1 MLNNVTEG
9 DGSVGEVTTRFH
21 TLSGPFTTQGGDT
34 IEEVTLAYELYG
46 EINEAADNV
55 ILVFHAI
62 TGSHHAAGINRQVD
76 GIDGRWT
83 GEVHRGWWDGF
94 IGPGRAM
101 DTDRFAVLC
110 INYLGGCYG
119 STGPSS
125 VDPTTGRRYGSSFP
139 PVTLT
144 DLVDSQARL
153 LDELGIDKLHAVI
166 GGSVGGMMCAVF
178 ATRYPDR
185 VDVVIPIASGLRT
198 TALQALLNFEQ
209 IVAIV
214 RDPNFRGGDYYDGD
228 PPRVGLS
235 LARTIGH
242 KMFVSLAAL
251 SERAR
256 HQVVQNVDLGGYR
269 IASPLESYMLHHSE
283 KFVER
288 FDANTYLI
296 VMRIWQHFDLVAEVG
311 GTSMEEVLAHCA
323 HQRWQVFTVDSDVC
337 FYPEEQTEMYN
348 ALLAAGVSVR
358 RFTLHSEKGHD
369 SFLTEP
375 HLYEALI
382 QDVLTGWHDLTV
394 QDIGS
399 L

>member
-1 MLNNVTEG
+1 MLKMTDPG
-9 DGSVGEVTTRFH
+9 RSVGEVTTRFH
-21 TLSGPFTTQGGDT
+21 TLTGPLTTQGGET

-46 EINEAADNV
+46 EINEARDNV
-55 ILVFHAI
+55 IVVFHAI
-62 TGSHHAAGINRQVD
+62 TGSQHAAGLNRNVD

-83 GEVHRGWWDGF
+83 QEIHRGWWDGF

-101 DTDRFAVLC
+101 DTDRYAVLC
-110 INYLGGCYG
+110 VNYLGGCYG

-125 VDPTTGRRYGSSFP
+125 INPATGDRYGSSFP
-139 PVTLT
+139 RVTLT
-144 DLVDSQARL
+144 DIVDSQARL
-153 LDELGIDKLHAVI
+153 LDELGIERVHAVI
-166 GGSVGGMMCAVF
+166 GGSVGGMMASVF

-185 VDVVIPIASGLRT
+185 VEVVVPIASGLET
-198 TALQALLNFEQ
+198 TTLQALLNFEQ
-209 IVAIV
+209 MMAIV
-214 RDPNFRGGDYYDGD
+214 RDPSFRGGDYYDGE
-228 PPRVGLS
+228 PPNVGLS
-235 LARTIGH
+235 IARTIGH
-242 KMFVSLAAL
+242 KMFVSLRAL

-256 HQVVQNVDLGGYR
+256 GQVIQNVDLGGYE
-269 IASPLESYMLHHSE
+269 ISSPLESYMLHHSE

-311 GTSMEEVLAHCA
+311 GTTMEDVLARCT

-348 ALLAAGVSVR
+348 ALLAAGVPVR

-382 QDVLTGWHDLTV
+382 QDVLAGWHDLTV
-394 QDIGS
+394 PDIGS

>member
-1 MLNNVTEG
+1 MLNMTEPG
-9 DGSVGEVTTRFH
+9 RSVGEVTSRLH
-21 TLSGPFTTQGGDT
+21 TLTGPFTTQGGAT

-46 EINEAADNV
+46 EINEARDNV
-55 ILVFHAI
+55 IVVFHAI
-62 TGSHHAAGINRQVD
+62 TGSQHAAGVNRHVE

-83 GEVHRGWWDGF
+83 EEIHRGWWDGF

-101 DTDRFAVLC
+101 DTDRYAVLC
-110 INYLGGCYG
+110 VNYLGGCYG

-125 VDPTTGRRYGSSFP
+125 INPATDERYGSAFP
-139 PVTLT
+139 RVTLT
-144 DLVDSQARL
+144 DIVDSQARL
-153 LDELGIDKLHAVI
+153 LDELGIEKLHAVI
-166 GGSVGGMMCAVF
+166 GGSVGGMMASVF

-185 VDVVIPIASGLRT
+185 VDVVVSIASGLRT
-198 TALQALLNFEQ
+198 TTLQALLNFEQ
-209 IVAIV
+209 MMAIV
-214 RDPNFRGGDYYDGD
+214 RDPNFRGGDYYDGE
-228 PPRVGLS
+228 PPNVGLS
-235 LARTIGH
+235 IARTIGH
-242 KMFVSLAAL
+242 KMFVSLGAL
-251 SERAR
+251 NERAR
-256 HQVVQNVDLGGYR
+256 GQVIQNVDLGGYE
-269 IASPLESYMLHHSE
+269 ISSPLESYMLHHSE

-296 VMRIWQHFDLVAEVG
+296 VMRIWQHFDLVAEVD
-311 GTSMEEVLAHCA
+311 GTSMMDVLSRCT

-348 ALLAAGVSVR
+348 ALLGVGVPVR

-382 QDVLTGWHDLTV
+382 QDVLAGWHDLTV
-394 QDIGS
+394 PDIGS

>member
-1 MLNNVTEG
+1 MLNMTDPG
-9 DGSVGEVTTRFH
+9 RSVGDVTTRFH
-21 TLSGPFTTQGGDT
+21 TLTGPFTTQGGDT
-34 IEEVTLAYELYG
+34 ISEVTLAYELYG
-46 EINEAADNV
+46 EINETRDNV
-55 ILVFHAI
+55 IVVFHAI
-62 TGSHHAAGINRQVD
+62 TGSQHAAGINRHVE

-83 GEVHRGWWDGF
+83 EEIHRGWWDGF
-94 IGPGRAM
+94 IGPGRAL
-101 DTDRFAVLC
+101 DTDRYAVLC
-110 INYLGGCYG
+110 VNYLGGCYG

-125 VDPTTGRRYGSSFP
+125 INPATGKRYGSAFP
-139 PVTLT
+139 TITLT
-144 DLVDSQARL
+144 DIVDSQARL
-153 LDELGIDKLHAVI
+153 LDELGIEKVHAVI
-166 GGSVGGMMCAVF
+166 GGSVGGMMAAVF

-185 VDVVIPIASGLRT
+185 VDVVVPIASGMET
-198 TALQALLNFEQ
+198 TTLQALLNFEQ

-214 RDPNFRGGDYYDGD
+214 RDPNFQRGDYYDTE
-228 PPRVGLS
+228 PPNVGLS
-235 LARTIGH
+235 VARMIGH

-256 HQVVQNVDLGGYR
+256 SQVVQNVDLGGYA
-269 IASPLESYMLHHSE
+269 ISSPLESYMLHHSE

-296 VMRIWQHFDLVAEVG
+296 VMRIWQQFDLVAEVG
-311 GTSMEEVLAHCA
+311 GTSLMDVLSRCT

-337 FYPEEQTEMYN
+337 FYPEEQTDMYN
-348 ALLAAGVSVR
+348 ALLGVGVPVR

-382 QDVLTGWHDLTV
+382 QDVLAGWHDLTV
-394 QDIGS
+394 PDIGS

>member
-1 MLNNVTEG
+1 MSNLMDPG
-9 DGSVGEVTTRFH
+9 RSVGEVSTRFH
-21 TLSGPFTTQGGDT
+21 TLAGAFTTQGGVT
-34 IEEVTLAYELYG
+34 IPEVTLAYELYG
-46 EINEAADNV
+46 EMNEARDNV

-62 TGSHHAAGINRQVD
+62 TGSQHAAGINRQVE

-83 GEVHRGWWDGF
+83 QEVHRGWWDGF

-101 DTDRFAVLC
+101 DTDRYAVLC
-110 INYLGGCYG
+110 VNYLGGCYG

-125 VDPTTGRRYGSSFP
+125 IDPATGHRYGSSFP
-139 PVTLT
+139 TVTLT
-144 DLVDSQARL
+144 DIVDSQARL
-153 LDELGIDKLHAVI
+153 LDELGIDRLHAVI
-166 GGSVGGMMCAVF
+166 GGSVGGMMSAVF

-198 TALQALLNFEQ
+198 TTLHALLNFEQ
-209 IVAIV
+209 MMAIL
-214 RDPNFRGGDYYDGD
+214 RDPNFQGGNYYESD
-228 PPRVGLS
+228 PPNVGLS
-235 LARTIGH
+235 IARTIGH
-242 KMFVSLAAL
+242 KMFVSLLAL
-251 SERAR
+251 TERAR
-256 HQVVQNVDLGGYR
+256 SQVVQNVDLGGYS
-269 IASPLESYMLHHSE
+269 ISSPLESYMLHHSE

-296 VMRIWQHFDLVAEVG
+296 VMRIWQNFDLAAEVG
-311 GTSMEEVLAHCA
+311 AASMSEALGRCVR
-323 HQRWQVFTVDSDVC
+323 QRWQVFTVDSDVC
-337 FYPEEQTEMYN
+337 FYPEEQTEMY
-348 ALLAAGVSVR
+348 ATLVAAGVPTR

-382 QDVLTGWHDLTV
+382 QDVLAGWHDLTV

>member
-1 MLNNVTEG
+1 MLYNVP
-9 DGSVGEVTTRFH
+9 DGGRSVGEVTTAFH
-21 TLSGPFTTQGGDT
+21 TLAAPFTTQGGET
-34 IEEVTLAYELYG
+34 LAEVTLAYELYG
-46 EINEAADNV
+46 EINDAADNV
-55 ILVFHAI
+55 IVVFHAI
-62 TGSHHAAGINRQVD
+62 TGSQHAAGINRDVE

-83 GEVHRGWWDGF
+83 QEVNRGWWDGF

-110 INYLGGCYG
+110 VNYLGGCYG

-125 VDPTTGRRYGSSFP
+125 VNPATGERYGSTFP
-139 PVTLT
+139 TITLT
-144 DLVDSQARL
+144 DIVDSQARL
-153 LDELGIDKLHAVI
+153 LDELEIGKVHAVT
-166 GGSVGGMMCAVF
+166 GGSVGGMMSAVF
-178 ATRYPDR
+178 ATRYPER

-198 TALQALLNFEQ
+198 TTLQALLNFEQ
-209 IVAIV
+209 MMAIL
-214 RDPNFRGGDYYDGD
+214 RDANFRGGDYYDGD
-228 PPRVGLS
+228 PPDVGLS
-235 LARTIGH
+235 IARTIGH
-242 KMFVSLAAL
+242 KMFVSLKAL

-256 HQVVQNVDLGGYR
+256 VQVVQNVELGGYE
-269 IASPLESYMLHHSE
+269 ITSPLESYMLHHSE

-296 VMRIWQHFDLVAEVG
+296 VMRIWQHFDLVKEVG
-311 GTSMEEVLAHCA
+311 GSSMEELLARCR

-337 FYPEEQTEMYN
+337 FYPEEQTAMYGE
-348 ALLAAGVSVR
+348 LVAAGVPAR

-382 QDVLTGWHDLTV
+382 QDVLAGWRDLTV